1 MPPLPSSGGSH
12 MRSTLPQRVVKQ
24 LANATAADAARG
36 WPRGREQGTE
46 GQRLWEPRADSMR
59 WPHDLADSQSCAL

>member
-36 WPRGREQGTE
+36 WPRGREQGT
-46 GQRLWEPRADSMR
+46 GDSGYGNQGRTACPGRMT
-59 WPHDLADSQSCAL
+59 W